1 MILRN
6 LVDQNA
12 VIESHYNWYNKF
24 IFSVDSDDETNFTEL
39 MNHSL
44 KIKKLLNAN
53 IVKLK

>member
-1 MILRN
+1 M
-6 LVDQNA
+6 DQHA

-24 IFSVDSDDETNFTEL
+24 IFSVDSNDETNFTEL

-53 IVKLK
+53 IDKLK